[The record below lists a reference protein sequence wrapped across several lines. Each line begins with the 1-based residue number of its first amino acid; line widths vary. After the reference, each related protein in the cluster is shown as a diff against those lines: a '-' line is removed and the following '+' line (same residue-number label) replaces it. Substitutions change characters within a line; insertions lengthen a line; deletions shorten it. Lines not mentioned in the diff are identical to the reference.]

1 MFPNF
6 FTTLS
11 QKLFFHFILTPSIHP
26 KGHFNLP
33 TIRTLS
39 FQPTNKR
46 PKAKD
51 LCFSLCLASAEVSGL
66 QITAR
71 VSERWCYDTARSGGA
86 HKLIEN
92 QWQSQALLA
101 SETSSP
107 VISSHVLGNSRA
119 RLGTEQNPT
128 AMGNSE
134 GWGQRETGMIWAWLY
149 PWRCSK
155 HPSRLQDE
163 WGAKESGKKHLPN
176 REARK
181 PECPPKKQL
190 LSLRKA
196 FNNNGE

>member
-51 LCFSLCLASAEVSGL
+51 FCFSLCLASAEVSGL

-107 VISSHVLGNSRA
+107 VISFHVLGNSRA

-155 HPSRLQDE
+155 HPTGQQRRVARNICQTEKLENQSAPLKNNFWASERLLTTT
-163 WGAKESGKKHLPN
+163 ES
-176 REARK
+176 
-181 PECPPKKQL
+181 KQ
-190 LSLRKA
+190 
-196 FNNNGE
+196 

>member
-51 LCFSLCLASAEVSGL
+51 FCFSLCLASAEVSGL

-155 HPSRLQDE
+155 HPSGQQRRVARNICQTEKLENQSVPLKNNFWASERLLTTT
-163 WGAKESGKKHLPN
+163 ES
-176 REARK
+176 
-181 PECPPKKQL
+181 KQ
-190 LSLRKA
+190 
-196 FNNNGE
+196 

>member
-155 HPSRLQDE
+155 HPTGQQRRVARNICQTEKLENQSAPLKNNFWASERLLTTT
-163 WGAKESGKKHLPN
+163 ES
-176 REARK
+176 
-181 PECPPKKQL
+181 KQ
-190 LSLRKA
+190 
-196 FNNNGE
+196 

>member
-155 HPSRLQDE
+155 HPSGQQRRVARNICQTEKLENQSVPLKNNFWASERLLTTT
-163 WGAKESGKKHLPN
+163 ES
-176 REARK
+176 
-181 PECPPKKQL
+181 KQ
-190 LSLRKA
+190 
-196 FNNNGE
+196 